1 MGVTGR
7 KRADARRQWVVAS
20 GRARAR

>member
-7 KRADARRQWVVAS
+7 KRADARRQWVVAP